1 MREFFELVNEYPWT
15 TFFLFLGI
23 CAVLESITTMIHGPG
38 YKITYKSDISDKSKS
53 DKSYKS
59 DKEKNS
65 GS

>member
-23 CAVLESITTMIHGPG
+23 CAVFESIATMIHGPG
-38 YKITYKSDISDKSKS
+38 YKITYKSDKSDISD
-53 DKSYKS
+53 KS